1 MACLESTAPIN
12 ISRTGVK
19 DKCNNKC
26 QYFFSY
32 NNSKCNIKN
41 KKTFL
46 QLSYDRPY
54 DKTQVTYN
62 GQSLNVTKVM
72 IFSPSIHTYD
82 GQSAAGE
89 FLIEHKGDN
98 GISMITCIPIREDE
112 MVSSESSKV
121 LRKIVINANKY
132 TQTEGDSINLNL
144 DQYNLDSFVPKSQ
157 FYSYRGSYFM
167 FPCNGDHHYTVFH
180 KDDTFLTMSKDSL
193 IKLKNVIHSPN
204 LPIKTGP
211 NVYFSEKGPNSGVR
225 PGDEIYIE
233 CKPTGTDGKV
243 LQEQSKSSDS
253 SSAEDEDY
261 KKKLEEFIRSPFFLI
276 PFFIFVFYVLY
287 KIIKFLSNKLKDK
300 DFAKP
305 PPPTKK

>member
-12 ISRTGVK
+12 ISRTHIK

-26 QYFFSY
+26 QYFFRY

-41 KKTFL
+41 KRTFL

-54 DKTQVTYN
+54 NKTPVTYN
-62 GQSLNVTKVM
+62 GQSLYVTKVM

-82 GQSAAGE
+82 GQSASAE
-89 FLIEHKGDN
+89 FLIEHRGDN
-98 GISMITCIPIREDE
+98 GNNMITCIPIRENE
-112 MVSSESSKV
+112 MVSSESSKI

-132 TQTEGDSINLNL
+132 TQNEGESINLNL

-157 FYSYRGSYFM
+157 FYSYKGSYFM
-167 FPCNGDHHYTVFH
+167 FPCNGNYHYTVFH
-180 KDDTFLTMSKDSL
+180 KDDTFLTMSKDTL
-193 IKLKNVIHSPN
+193 KKLRNIIINPN
-204 LPIKTGP
+204 LSIKSGP
-211 NVYFSEKGPNSGVR
+211 NVYFSEKSPNSGVR

-233 CKPTGTDGKV
+233 CKPTGTDGQV

-253 SSAEDEDY
+253 SSAEDEEY
-261 KKKLEEFIRSPFFLI
+261 KKKIEEFIKSPFFLI
-276 PFFIFVFYVLY
+276 PFFILVFYVLF
-287 KIIKFLSNKLKDK
+287 KIIKFFSSKLKDK

-305 PPPTKK
+305 TPPTKQ